1 MQRTNYALITFI
13 VVLAVLVG
21 IVGGGVVGGFAGY
34 YGAQM
39 AAPAAAAA
47 AVPAVVSNQPPAGS
61 APAPSTSVTLKE
73 DSAVIQA
80 VRTVKPAV
88 VTVINQM
95 QANPRG
101 FRFGNATPTA
111 SGSGVII
118 DPKGYIVTN
127 NHVIEGSSKLQVIYS
142 DGTTVNA
149 TLVGT
154 DSVMDIAVLKVD
166 GKVPASAS
174 FGESSALEP
183 GQVAIAIGSPLGDFR
198 GTVTVG
204 VVSGLNR
211 TVGNEQGLIQTDAAI
226 NNGNSGGP
234 LVNSLGQVIGI
245 NTLVVRSSNSGNV
258 AEGLG
263 FAIPSNLVREL
274 TTQLISGGKVEHPY
288 MGVSYQML
296 DAQVAADLNITA
308 TDGAIV
314 MSVESGSAAEK
325 AGLQEKDVI
334 VALDGQKV
342 DADHSLMSALFTHKP
357 GDKVN
362 LTVMRNGK
370 QVQVT
375 LTLGVRPA
383 TQVDSNS
390 GNG

>member
-47 AVPAVVSNQPPAGS
+47 VPAVVSNQQPAGS

-118 DPKGYIVTN
+118 DPQGYIVTN

-142 DGTTVNA
+142 DGTTVDA

-154 DSVMDIAVLKVD
+154 DSVMDIAVLKVN

-174 FGESSALEP
+174 FGDSGALEP

-263 FAIPSNLVREL
+263 FAIPANLVHEL
-274 TTQLISGGKVEHPY
+274 ATQLISGGKVEHPY
-288 MGVSYQML
+288 LGVSYQML
-296 DAQVAADLNITA
+296 DSQVAADLNISA
-308 TDGAIV
+308 TDGAVV

-370 QVQVT
+370 QVQVA

-383 TQVDSNS
+383 TQADSNS

>member
-1 MQRTNYALITFI
+1 MQKPNYALITFI

-34 YGAQM
+34 YSAQM
-39 AAPAAAAA
+39 AAPVAAA
-47 AVPAVVSNQPPAGS
+47 AVPAVVSNQAPAAS
-61 APAPSTSVTLKE
+61 AAAPSTSVTLKE
-73 DSAVIQA
+73 DSAIIDS
-80 VRTVKPAV
+80 VRAVKPAV

-95 QANPRG
+95 QPSSRG
-101 FRFGNATPTA
+101 FRFSNATPTA

-118 DPKGYIVTN
+118 DNRGYIVTN
-127 NHVIEGSSKLQVIYS
+127 NHVIDGAQKLSVIYS
-142 DGTTVNA
+142 DGTKVDA

-154 DSVMDIAVLKVD
+154 DATLDIAVLKVD

-174 FGESSALEP
+174 FGDSGALEP

-263 FAIPSNLVREL
+263 FAIPSNLVHEL
-274 TTQLISGGKVEHPY
+274 ASQLIAGGKIEHPY
-288 MGVSYQML
+288 MGVNYQML
-296 DAQVAADLNITA
+296 DSQVAADLNVSA
-308 TDGAIV
+308 TEGAIV
-314 MSVESGSAAEK
+314 MSVESGSAAER

-334 VALDGQKV
+334 VALDGQKI

-362 LTVMRNGK
+362 LTVNRNGK
-370 QVQVT
+370 QVQVA
-375 LTLGVRPA
+375 LTLGVRPT
-383 TQVDSNS
+383 TQADSNS

>member
-1 MQRTNYALITFI
+1 MQRPNYALMTFI
-13 VVLAVLVG
+13 VVLAVMVG

-34 YGAQM
+34 YTAQL
-39 AAPAAAAA
+39 AAPARPAAVAA
-47 AVPAVVSNQPPAGS
+47 AVSNPSTAPA
-61 APAPSTSVTLKE
+61 APSTSMTLKE
-73 DSAVIQA
+73 DSAVVEA

-88 VTVINQM
+88 VTVINTM
-95 QANPRG
+95 QASPRG
-101 FRFGNATPTA
+101 FRGSSVAPTA

-118 DPKGYIVTN
+118 DPNGYIVTN
-127 NHVIEGSSKLQVIYS
+127 NHVIDGASKLQVIYA
-142 DGTTVNA
+142 DGTKADA

-154 DSVMDIAVLKVD
+154 DAVMDIAVIKVD
-166 GKVPASAS
+166 GKVPATAS
-174 FGESSALEP
+174 FGDSGALEP

-274 TTQLISGGKVEHPY
+274 ANQLITGGKVEHPY
-288 MGVSYQML
+288 LGVSYQML
-296 DAQVAADLNITA
+296 DSQVASDLNMNVTE
-308 TDGAIV
+308 GAAV
-314 MSVESGSAAEK
+314 MSIESGSAAEK
-325 AGLQEKDVI
+325 AGLQERDVI
-334 VALDGQKV
+334 VALDGQKI

-357 GDKVN
+357 GDRVN
-362 LTVMRNGK
+362 LTVLRNGR
-370 QVQVT
+370 QVQLT

-383 TQVDSNS
+383 TQANPSTAP
-390 GNG
+390 G

>member
-1 MQRTNYALITFI
+1 MQRPNYALITFI

-21 IVGGGVVGGFAGY
+21 IVGGGVVGGFAGS
-34 YGAQM
+34 YGAQL
-39 AAPAAAAA
+39 AAPAAAA
-47 AVPAVVSNQPPAGS
+47 AVPAVVSNQQPAGS
-61 APAPSTSVTLKE
+61 AAAPVTSVTLKE

-127 NHVIEGSSKLQVIYS
+127 NHVIEGASKLQVIYS
-142 DGTTVNA
+142 DGTTVDA

-154 DSVMDIAVLKVD
+154 DSVMDIAVLKVA
-166 GKVPASAS
+166 GNVPASAS
-174 FGESSALEP
+174 FGDSGALEP

-234 LVNSLGQVIGI
+234 LVNSQGQVIGI

-274 TTQLISGGKVEHPY
+274 ATQLISGGKVEHPY
-288 MGVSYQML
+288 LGVSYQML
-296 DAQVAADLNITA
+296 DSQVAADLNISSTE
-308 TDGAIV
+308 GAVV

-362 LTVMRNGK
+362 LTVVRNGK

-383 TQVDSNS
+383 TQADSNS